1 MHVRA
6 PVTFAWPLTTRLLRF
21 GMTDNL
27 RARDRTHKI
36 SWRRLDPRDAASRED
51 VWLAGARKAQ
61 RVTGADGSSGED
73 DERQPCRV
81 ASTDIERRDAGGR
94 GRASAPFG
102 LRALASASGRPAAW
116 VTQLGGTAAIPLAE
130 DPRCKTIGR
139 GLTRV
144 TTSAASLELYVF

>member
-27 RARDRTHKI
+27 RARDRTHKS

-102 LRALASASGRPAAW
+102 LRALASASAS
-116 VTQLGGTAAIPLAE
+116 GGVGHSARRTAAILLAE